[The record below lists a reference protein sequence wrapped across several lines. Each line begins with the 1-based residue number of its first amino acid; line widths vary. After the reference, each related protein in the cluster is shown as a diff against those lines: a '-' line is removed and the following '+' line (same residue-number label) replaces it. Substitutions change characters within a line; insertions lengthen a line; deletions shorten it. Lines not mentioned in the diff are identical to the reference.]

1 MKSWTK
7 QLIIAAGTLMMA
19 FSAWALD
26 VNRATAQELQEI
38 KGIGPV
44 MAERIIKERKKGEF
58 ASWQDLQERV
68 NGVADGKSK
77 QFSKAGLT
85 VGKATYQGIS
95 ATASDGKKA
104 TRTGKSGKSGQSDSK
119 PEKQT
124 QKQAKKESASSKGKA
139 KDAKSTKGKSKGK
152 SKGESKKSGKSSKDS
167 K

>member
-104 TRTGKSGKSGQSDSK
+104 TRTGKSGQSDSK

>member
-95 ATASDGKKA
+95 ATESDGKKA
-104 TRTGKSGKSGQSDSK
+104 TRTGKSGQSDSK

>member
-85 VGKATYQGIS
+85 VGKATYQGIN

-104 TRTGKSGKSGQSDSK
+104 TRTGKSGQSDSK